1 MSGPYSA
8 PSKPTLVS
16 GLRQPLMWSV
26 GRPTTADTRQ
36 RKIQHRHEAHDA
48 AHRLKPRGMANLETG
63 MISTIVVGDDRTGW
77 TVDQLLENLI
87 NASGSKVRLAII
99 TGQLQSIKNGR
110 SSSICVRYSYHC

>member
-1 MSGPYSA
+1 MSGPDPA

-48 AHRLKPRGMANLETG
+48 AHSTLEPTAENVRHRRPRACAHHATSGCPDPLAEVSVTPTRQLKAAPRSAHAGVYAAC
-63 MISTIVVGDDRTGW
+63 IS
-77 TVDQLLENLI
+77 
-87 NASGSKVRLAII
+87 
-99 TGQLQSIKNGR
+99 
-110 SSSICVRYSYHC
+110 